1 MFREFVGA
9 ALAYAGTPEGAVPDE
24 ARAAAAAST

>member
-9 ALAYAGTPEGAVPDE
+9 ALAYAGTPTEAVRGE
-24 ARAAAAAST
+24 ATPAAAAST